1 MADHSKETERAVG
14 GTGSEIGSKT
24 RDRVR
29 NDPAVDTE
37 RLLTGQAWDDFC
49 DKLKEAGKHIL
60 TDAAPATPRDRAEG
74 FRHLANVAQA
84 GIRHTFNMD
93 PSFPRW
99 LRNPDSTSKA
109 GAENA
114 DNVYQFCKIR
124 PDHRYRISGHRNTAM
139 AFLLETK
146 EGYMQL
152 GDTENYATLD
162 SDELVTNPDGSFEIV
177 LARERPAENVQN
189 FVLLDERTT
198 QCLIRQYVVDWDNEV
213 LAEFEIVDL
222 DTEGTSP
229 EPLRPMDVARMLDDA
244 GDWIETTQR
253 IWNEWGQGYRD
264 RREEGVLAPAELY
277 VGGADDIRYGNDG
290 YEIGPD
296 EALVIEGDPPAA
308 RYWHYQ
314 LVDLWMASMD
324 YGNRQSSLNHSQLY
338 IDSDG
343 KYRVVI
349 AHADPGVPNWLDTA
363 GREQGIV
370 QYRYIWTEDNPRP
383 SIRRVKL
390 SEVRSVLPRGT
401 PVISTTA
408 RRQAIAR
415 RQAHLRRRE
424 PTC

>member
-189 FVLLDERTT
+189 FVLLDDEN
-198 QCLIRQYVVDWDNEV
+198 D
-213 LAEFEIVDL
+213 
-222 DTEGTSP
+222 P
-229 EPLRPMDVARMLDDA
+229 MLDPA
-244 GDWIETTQR
+244 ICGRLGQR
-253 IWNEWGQGYRD
+253 
-264 RREEGVLAPAELY
+264 
-277 VGGADDIRYGNDG
+277 
-290 YEIGPD
+290 
-296 EALVIEGDPPAA
+296 
-308 RYWHYQ
+308 
-314 LVDLWMASMD
+314 
-324 YGNRQSSLNHSQLY
+324 SL
-338 IDSDG
+338 G
-343 KYRVVI
+343 
-349 AHADPGVPNWLDTA
+349 
-363 GREQGIV
+363 
-370 QYRYIWTEDNPRP
+370 
-383 SIRRVKL
+383 
-390 SEVRSVLPRGT
+390 
-401 PVISTTA
+401 
-408 RRQAIAR
+408 
-415 RQAHLRRRE
+415 
-424 PTC
+424 

>member
-1 MADHSKETERAVG
+1 MAAEDRAVG

-29 NDPAVDTE
+29 NDPAIDTE
-37 RLLTGQAWDDFC
+37 RLLTGRAWEEFC
-49 DKLKEAGKHIL
+49 DKLKQAGKHIL
-60 TDAAPATPRDRAEG
+60 AETAPSTPRDRAEG
-74 FRHLANVAQA
+74 FRHLVNVTQA

-93 PSFPRW
+93 PSQPRW

-114 DNVYQFCKIR
+114 DNLYQFCKIR
-124 PDHRYRISGHRNTAM
+124 SDHRYRITGRRNTAT

-162 SDELVTNPDGSFEIV
+162 SDELVTNPDGSFEIL
-177 LARERPAENVQN
+177 LARERPEGPVQN
-189 FVLLDERTT
+189 FVPLHEHAA
-198 QCLIRQYVVDWDNEV
+198 QCLIRQYLVDWDTEV

-222 DTEGTSP
+222 DTEGTAP
-229 EPLRPMDVARMLDDA
+229 EPLTPVDVARGLDDA
-244 GDWIETTQR
+244 ADWIETTQR

-264 RREEGVLAPAELY
+264 RRQDGILAPAELY

-290 YEIGPD
+290 YEIGRD
-296 EALVIEGDPPAA
+296 EALVIEGEPPDA
-308 RYWHYQ
+308 RYWHFQ

-324 YGNRQSSLNHSQLY
+324 YANRQSSLNHHQLRV
-338 IDSDG
+338 DADG
-343 KYRVVI
+343 RYRVVI
-349 AHADPGVPNWLDTA
+349 AHRDPGVPNWLDTA
-363 GREQGIV
+363 GREQGII
-370 QYRYIWTEDNPRP
+370 QYRYIWTRNNPQPTIRKVAFDEIRGLLPED
-383 SIRRVKL
+383 
-390 SEVRSVLPRGT
+390 T
-401 PVISTTA
+401 PVVSLDE
-408 RRQAIAR
+408 RRATIAR